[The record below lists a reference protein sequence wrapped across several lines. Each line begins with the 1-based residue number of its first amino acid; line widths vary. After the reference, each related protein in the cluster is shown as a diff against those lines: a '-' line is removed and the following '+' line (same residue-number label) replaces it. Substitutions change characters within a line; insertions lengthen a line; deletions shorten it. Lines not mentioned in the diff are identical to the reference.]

1 MEKSKRYY
9 WIKLK
14 TDFFN
19 LAEIDFLLSQKNGC
33 QYIVLY
39 QMLCLQTANNN
50 GILASRLGE
59 MIVPY
64 DPDKI
69 VRDTK
74 YFNKDTVIV
83 AMELFKKLN
92 LIYADDGNCLKI
104 SGFEN
109 MVGSETTW
117 AKQKREQREKQKL
130 LSGQC
135 PENVLTE
142 IDIDKELDIEKDI
155 DIESDGL
162 KDRLNIINLQLNKE
176 NLVQKTSTEYNEIF
190 KQKNIYFKNVDVLPE
205 NLLNQIKLYQIAVKR
220 LCNNRQL
227 ELLDKL
233 NLPILEKV
241 FGNILKSKNID
252 NIEEYYI
259 SSLVNELARKER

>member
-1 MEKSKRYY
+1 MEKAKRYY

-50 GILASRLGE
+50 GQLASKVGE
-59 MIVPY
+59 IIVPY

-83 AMELFKKLN
+83 AMDLFRKLN
-92 LIYADDGNCLKI
+92 LIYTDEGNCLRI

-109 MVGSETTW
+109 MVGSETNW
-117 AKQKREQREKQKL
+117 AKEKREQREKKKL
-130 LSGQC
+130 LEGHC

-142 IDIDKELDIEKDI
+142 IDIEKEI
-155 DIESDGL
+155 DIEIDGL
-162 KDRLNIINLQLNKE
+162 KDGLDVINFKLNKI
-176 NLVQKTSTEYNEIF
+176 NLVQNSTKEYNEIF
-190 KQKNIYFKNVDVLPE
+190 KQKNIYFENTDILPE
-205 NLLNQIKLYQIAVKR
+205 TLLNQIKLYQLAVKQ
-220 LCNNRQL
+220 LCDNRQL
-227 ELLDKL
+227 ELLNKV

-241 FGNILKSKNID
+241 FGNILKIKNIE
-252 NIEEYYI
+252 NIEEYYT
-259 SSLVNELARKER
+259 SSLINELIRKEK

>member
-50 GILASRLGE
+50 GELASRLGE

-64 DPDKI
+64 NPDKI
-69 VRDTK
+69 ARDTK
-74 YFNKDTVIV
+74 YFSKDTVIV

-92 LIYADDGNCLKI
+92 LIYTEDGNRLRI

-117 AKQKREQREKQKL
+117 AKEKREQREKKKL
-130 LSGQC
+130 LGGHC
-135 PENVLTE
+135 LENVLT
-142 IDIDKELDIEKDI
+142 DIELD
-155 DIESDGL
+155 GW
-162 KDRLNIINLQLNKE
+162 KDRLAIINLKLNKI
-176 NLVQKTSTEYNEIF
+176 NLVQNITTEYNEIF
-190 KQKNIYFKNVDVLPE
+190 KQKNLYFENIDILPE
-205 NLLNQIKLYQIAVKR
+205 NLLNQIKLYQLAVKR
-220 LCNNRQL
+220 LCDNRQL
-227 ELLDKL
+227 ELLNKVS
-233 NLPILEKV
+233 LPILEKV
-241 FGNILKSKNID
+241 FGNILKNKEIE

-259 SSLVNELARKER
+259 TSLTNELIRKEK

>member
-1 MEKSKRYY
+1 MEKIKRYY

-39 QMLCLQTANNN
+39 QMLCLQTANTN
-50 GILASRLGE
+50 GELASRVGE
-59 MIVPY
+59 MIIPY

-74 YFNKDTVIV
+74 YFSKDTVIV

-92 LIYADDGNCLKI
+92 LIYTDDGVCLKI
-104 SGFEN
+104 AGFEN

-117 AKQKREQREKQKL
+117 AKEKREQRKKQKL
-130 LSGQC
+130 LTGQC

-142 IDIDKELDIEKDI
+142 IDIEKEIDKDIE
-155 DIESDGL
+155 IESDGM
-162 KDRLNIINLQLNKE
+162 KDRLDIINLKLNKIK
-176 NLVQKTSTEYNEIF
+176 LVQSIEPEYNEIF
-190 KQKNIYFKNVDVLPE
+190 KQKNIYFQNIEVLPV
-205 NLLNQIKLYQIAVKR
+205 NLVNQIKLYQLAVKR
-220 LCNNRQL
+220 LCDNKQL
-227 ELLDKL
+227 ELLDKV

-241 FGNILKSKNID
+241 FGNILKSQNIE

-259 SSLVNELARKER
+259 SSLVNEIIRKGN